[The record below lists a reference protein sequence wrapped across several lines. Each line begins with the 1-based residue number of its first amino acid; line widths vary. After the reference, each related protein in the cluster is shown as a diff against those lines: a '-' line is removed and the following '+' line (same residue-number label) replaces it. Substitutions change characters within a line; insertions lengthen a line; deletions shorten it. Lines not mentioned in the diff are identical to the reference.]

1 MLLEFELI
9 LSQNIA
15 AMHAEVV
22 TVEDL
27 EKFRIRLL
35 ADLAKIMQKPE
46 PVAPLLRSAQVRKLL
61 NVSPGTLQKLRI
73 KGILPYTKLDGSF
86 RYRLADVERALEGLS
101 Q

>member
-1 MLLEFELI
+1 MSVEI
-9 LSQNIA
+9 
-15 AMHAEVV
+15 V
-22 TVEDL
+22 TVEEL

-35 ADLAKIMQKPE
+35 ADLAKLTQKPE

-61 NVSPGTLQKLRI
+61 NISPGTLQKLRA

-86 RYRLADVERALEGLS
+86 RYRLADVEKALEALK

>member
-1 MLLEFELI
+1 MSVEI
-9 LSQNIA
+9 
-15 AMHAEVV
+15 V
-22 TVEDL
+22 TVEEL

-35 ADLAKIMQKPE
+35 ADLTKLMQKPE

-61 NVSPGTLQKLRI
+61 NISPGTLQKFRA

-86 RYRLADVERALEGLS
+86 RYRLADVEKALEALR

>member
-1 MLLEFELI
+1 MSIEI
-9 LSQNIA
+9 
-15 AMHAEVV
+15 V
-22 TVEDL
+22 TVEEL

-35 ADLAKIMQKPE
+35 ADLTKLMQKPE

-61 NVSPGTLQKLRI
+61 NISPGTLQKLRV

-86 RYRLADVERALEGLS
+86 RYRLADVEKALETLR

>member
-1 MLLEFELI
+1 MSVEI
-9 LSQNIA
+9 
-15 AMHAEVV
+15 V
-22 TVEDL
+22 TVEEL

-35 ADLAKIMQKPE
+35 ADLTKLMQKPE

-61 NVSPGTLQKLRI
+61 NISPGTLQKLRA

-86 RYRLADVERALEGLS
+86 RYRLADVENALDALR